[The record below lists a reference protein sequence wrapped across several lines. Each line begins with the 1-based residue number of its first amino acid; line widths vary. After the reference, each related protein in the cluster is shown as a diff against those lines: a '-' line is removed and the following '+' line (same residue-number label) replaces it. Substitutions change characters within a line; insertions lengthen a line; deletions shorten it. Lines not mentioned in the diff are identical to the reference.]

1 MKKHRG
7 FTLIE
12 LLVVVAIIG
21 ILAAIVLAALGS
33 ARDKA
38 TNAKIKGSLSQMR
51 AQAELYR
58 ESHGTFS
65 GYQYA
70 TWNNSE
76 WGCGTNSWVFQQ
88 GAQNS
93 VFELLQ
99 SAAQTYGNGTWNPW
113 VAGCYAGANGDSWMA
128 AVRLRGGNYWC
139 VDSDGQSMELLAL
152 PPGPA
157 TNATG
162 LRCQ

>member
-1 MKKHRG
+1 MKKHKG

-33 ARDKA
+33 ARDRA
-38 TNAKIKGSLSQMR
+38 ADAKIKGSLSQMR

-58 ESHGTFS
+58 ENYGTFS

-70 TWNNSE
+70 VWNNWE
-76 WGCGTNSWVFQQ
+76 GGCGGNSWVFQQ
-88 GAQNS
+88 GAQDS
-93 VFELLQ
+93 VFGLLQ
-99 SAAQTYGNGTWNPW
+99 SAAQEYGGGTWSPW
-113 VAGCYAGANGDSWMA
+113 SGFCYTGANGDSWVA
-128 AVRLRGGNYWC
+128 IVRLRGGDFWC
-139 VDSDGQSMELLAL
+139 VDSDGQSKEVAAYL
-152 PPGPA
+152 PPPA